1 MAASLARITAN
12 IGGPGERRRR
22 TYASVVMSVVMYGAP
37 IWAQTAAVDRG
48 IVKGVERLQRQLAL
62 RVIRGYR
69 TISGVAAAILSGMVP
84 FDLAADRL
92 RRSYLRRRE
101 IITRD
106 GAVAPGASAALLEF
120 ERRRAIS
127 RWGRRLEELPPG
139 GPGAI
144 IREAIGDDLEA
155 WTGRA
160 QGALTYRVT
169 QVMAGHGV
177 FESYLYRIG
186 RRDTPICL
194 FCRAANDTAGH
205 TLLFCPA
212 WAEQRGALLEII
224 GIDRTLRA
232 VVRAIVRSPEAW
244 RVFASL
250 CEEVM
255 RRKEEDE
262 RARERE
268 RLNRPEGVPVLPAL
282 PLPPP
287 PIDDNSDEG

>member
-12 IGGPGERRRR
+12 VGGPGERRRR
-22 TYASVVMSVVMYGAP
+22 AYASVVMSVIMYGAP
-37 IWAQTAAVDRG
+37 IWAQTAAADRT
-48 IVKGVERLQRQLAL
+48 IVREVQKLQRQLAL

-69 TISGVAAAILSGMVP
+69 TISGVAAAIFSGMVP

-92 RRSYLRRRE
+92 RRSYLRRRD
-101 IITRD
+101 IIARD

-160 QGALTYRVT
+160 HGALTYHVT
-169 QVMAGHGV
+169 QMMTGHGV

-186 RRDTPICL
+186 RRDTPVCL

-232 VVRAIVRSPEAW
+232 VVRASVRSPEAW
-244 RVFASL
+244 NTFAGL
-250 CEEVM
+250 CEVIM

-262 RARERE
+262 RERERE
-268 RLNRPEGVPVLPAL
+268 RLDRPAGVPVLPVPPFL
-282 PLPPP
+282 PL
-287 PIDDNSDEG
+287 